1 MTTPIDGPLLRE
13 VLRAAK
19 AAIPTDRARVWAGEL
34 LLRDTLAKTPFLTDS
49 QRLEC
54 LNILGLSAQQNPR

>member
-1 MTTPIDGPLLRE
+1 MSTPIDGPLLRE
-13 VLRAAK
+13 VLRVAK
-19 AAIPTDRARVWAGEL
+19 AAFPTDRARVWAGEL
-34 LLRDTLAKTPFLTDS
+34 LLRDTLAETPILTDS

>member
-1 MTTPIDGPLLRE
+1 MTTPIDGPLL
-13 VLRAAK
+13 AAALQK
-19 AAIPTDRARVWAGEL
+19 AKSAFPTDRARVWAGEL
-34 LLRDTLAKTPFLTDS
+34 LLRDTLAETPFLTDS